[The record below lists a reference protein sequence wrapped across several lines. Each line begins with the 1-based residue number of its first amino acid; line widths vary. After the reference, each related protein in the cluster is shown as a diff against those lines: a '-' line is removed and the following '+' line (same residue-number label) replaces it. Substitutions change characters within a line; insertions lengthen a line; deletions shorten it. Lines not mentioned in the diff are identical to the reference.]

1 MLEKPVFQLDKLQIW
16 FKRGRHWSQTVFD
29 AGFDLH
35 AGQTLGVVGE
45 SGSGK
50 SVTALAMMRLLPEN
64 ISKLSAAKM
73 TLEGTDILS
82 LDPEPLRNLRGNRI
96 SMIFQEPMTSLNPVF
111 TCGFQVAEAIRAHRS
126 AVSDEAREISI
137 ELFRKVHLP
146 RPERMFDSYPHQIS
160 GGQKQRVMIAMAIA
174 NNPSVLIADEPTTAL
189 DVTVQKEI
197 LELLQQLQ
205 AENGM
210 AMVFISHDL
219 GVVGRLADHI
229 AVMQQGHMVEYGM
242 ALQIL
247 EAPSHSYTRSLL
259 ACRPPRDIRL
269 TRLPVVAE
277 FTGGKWPGGLPQVR
291 QELMAAPEERKIR
304 HHNLFAQHP
313 LLEVEKLKV
322 WFPQPKKI
330 FSSKREVVKAVD
342 DISFTVY
349 PGETL
354 GLVGESGCGKTTL
367 GRAILRLQTA
377 TGKVIFD
384 GQEVN
389 TLNSDA
395 LRKLRKKMQIVFQDP
410 YSSLNPRMTIGS
422 AIEEPM
428 IVHRLHG
435 NSHNRR
441 EKVMELLEKTGLE
454 KAHFNRYPHEFSG
467 GQRQRI
473 CIARA
478 LAVEPSLLVC
488 DESVSAL
495 DVSVQAQVLNLLN
508 ELKKEFGLTYIFISH
523 DLSVVRYMSDRV
535 MVMKDG
541 RLVELAEA
549 DSLYTN
555 PQQSYT
561 RALIDAIP

>member
-242 ALQIL
+242 AQQIL

-269 TRLPVVAE
+269 KRLPVVAE

-354 GLVGESGCGKTTL
+354 GLVG
-367 GRAILRLQTA
+367 
-377 TGKVIFD
+377 
-384 GQEVN
+384 
-389 TLNSDA
+389 
-395 LRKLRKKMQIVFQDP
+395 
-410 YSSLNPRMTIGS
+410 
-422 AIEEPM
+422 
-428 IVHRLHG
+428 
-435 NSHNRR
+435 
-441 EKVMELLEKTGLE
+441 
-454 KAHFNRYPHEFSG
+454 
-467 GQRQRI
+467 
-473 CIARA
+473 
-478 LAVEPSLLVC
+478 
-488 DESVSAL
+488 
-495 DVSVQAQVLNLLN
+495 
-508 ELKKEFGLTYIFISH
+508 
-523 DLSVVRYMSDRV
+523 
-535 MVMKDG
+535 
-541 RLVELAEA
+541 
-549 DSLYTN
+549 
-555 PQQSYT
+555 
-561 RALIDAIP
+561 